1 MITMQEI
8 KSLFGDGGF
17 SSFYKKSIYKH
28 DPFENFNFEIV
39 EQFGGEGMGD
49 HCYYVIKFTRKS
61 DPEDFVYVQFN
72 GYYSS
77 YDGSDYSYGNSYIVE
92 PYEKTIRAWRQV

>member
-8 KSLFGDGGF
+8 EGLIEGDINEFLGEVDYDDN
-17 SSFYKKSIYKH
+17 S
-28 DPFENFNFEIV
+28 FENFNFEVV
-39 EQFGGEGMGD
+39 EQFGGEGKGD

-61 DPEDFVYVQFN
+61 DSEDFVYVQFN
-72 GYYSS
+72 GYYDS
-77 YDGSDYSYGNSYIVE
+77 YNGSDYSYGNSYIVE

>member
-8 KSLFGDGGF
+8 EGLIEGDINEFIGEF
-17 SSFYKKSIYKH
+17 DYKNNS
-28 DPFENFNFEIV
+28 FENFNFEVV
-39 EQFGGEGMGD
+39 EQFGGEGKGD

-72 GYYSS
+72 GYYDS
-77 YDGSDYSYGNSYIVE
+77 YNGSDYSYGNSYIVE

>member
-8 KSLFGDGGF
+8 EGLIEGDINEFIGEF
-17 SSFYKKSIYKH
+17 DYKNNS
-28 DPFENFNFEIV
+28 FENFNFEVV
-39 EQFGGEGMGD
+39 EQFGGEGKGD

-61 DPEDFVYVQFN
+61 DSEDFVYVQFN